1 MAKKQT
7 KQTKQNQTERVTVPG
22 EWLYVAP
29 EGMNVRRITEALP
42 AQEIEVWED
51 AGVLE
56 ITLSE
61 KQSVDIEH
69 VRIHPKDEITR
80 AFVEEHGCK
89 EVFLV
94 TFSSEI
100 YEQAAV
106 IMREILE
113 KCGGLFCGDTE
124 DFTPV
129 IS

>member
-7 KQTKQNQTERVTVPG
+7 KQNNTELKTLPG
-22 EWLYVAP
+22 EWLYVAS
-29 EGMNVRRITEALP
+29 EGMNVRRIADAVAAHEL
-42 AQEIEVWED
+42 ELWED

-56 ITLSE
+56 IAVSE

-69 VRIHPKDEITR
+69 VRIHPKDELTK
-80 AFVEEHGCK
+80 AFVEEHGCT

-100 YEQAAV
+100 YEQAMN
-106 IMREILE
+106 IMQQILTE
-113 KCGGLFCGDTE
+113 CGGLVCGDTE